1 MLSKYCDRVAFQIH
15 LSIWLKQEQW
25 DCLVYEVLS
34 SSVGVFSFHFFGT
47 WIVCDQSS
55 GHGAFF
61 DLWAIR
67 APIPLV
73 CYQRVPPSSPILVN
87 VFADEFNSN
96 CQQERKFGH
105 YWAGCSSAMAHGRV
119 NQKWTWVMEKKS
131 TKIHIM
137 DWLFLVS
144 NRYLLCTAEISCTK
158 K

>member
-1 MLSKYCDRVAFQIH
+1 MILKIQSKQIFCIAIPQEPINFLLTNLFLLSKYCDRVAFRIR
-15 LSIWLKQEQW
+15 LSIRLKREQW

-73 CYQRVPPSSPILVN
+73 CYLSIAIRECLPHLLDSSTSLLMNLIVIVNRKESLV
-87 VFADEFNSN
+87 
-96 CQQERKFGH
+96 
-105 YWAGCSSAMAHGRV
+105 
-119 NQKWTWVMEKKS
+119 
-131 TKIHIM
+131 II
-137 DWLFLVS
+137 
-144 NRYLLCTAEISCTK
+144 
-158 K
+158 